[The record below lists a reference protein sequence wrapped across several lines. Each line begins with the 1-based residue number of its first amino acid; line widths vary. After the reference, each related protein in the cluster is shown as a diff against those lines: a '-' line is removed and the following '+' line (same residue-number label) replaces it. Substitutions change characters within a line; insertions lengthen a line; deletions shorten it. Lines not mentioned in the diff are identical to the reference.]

1 MRNMPVPEGITR
13 AIFTNA
19 VAGTLVILR
28 MLGQVRKGQCQ
39 FVRLMSLGLRFVR
52 GLLLLLLGFFR
63 PGRHNA
69 VHARVS
75 NGLAE
80 VFAEVPGDCDEITAE
95 RGRAV
100 EHLLR
105 FVSIG
110 LAERNDSRAE
120 MCEGILQGLQH
131 LWLISPT
138 TPVAFQI

>member
-1 MRNMPVPEGITR
+1 MPRHVS
-13 AIFTNA
+13 
-19 VAGTLVILR
+19 
-28 MLGQVRKGQCQ
+28 KGQWPPNLL
-39 FVRLMSLGLRFVR
+39 RLLLLRFVR

-80 VFAEVPGDCDEITAE
+80 VFAEVPGDCDERTAE

-131 LWLISPT
+131 LWLITRESRDGFEIQ
-138 TPVAFQI
+138 ACGRRRA